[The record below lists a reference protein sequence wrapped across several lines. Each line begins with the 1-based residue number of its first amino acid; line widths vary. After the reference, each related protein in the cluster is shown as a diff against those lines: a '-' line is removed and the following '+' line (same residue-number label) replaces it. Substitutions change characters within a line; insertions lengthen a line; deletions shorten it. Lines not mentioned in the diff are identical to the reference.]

1 MIITH
6 DLGIVAEMADEVAV
20 MYASKVVERAP
31 VKELFARPLHPY
43 TAGLFQSR
51 PEPGKPKNQRLNTI
65 PGMVPSPL
73 HFPAGCKFHTRC
85 PFRQEPICTAE
96 EPELREISPGH
107 FARCHFA
114 GELDFVARQ
123 RQMANRRRPSSQL
136 RSSQPNRIMSQPL
149 VEAIHLKQ
157 YFPVRRGVLSRTVG
171 YVQAVDDISFQ
182 IAEGETLGL
191 VGETGCGKTTAGRT
205 LLRLLEPVAGTIR
218 FDGSDV
224 TKLRGRKLRDL
235 RRNLQ
240 IVFQD
245 PFGSL
250 NPRMTVQ
257 GIVEEGLIVHGIG
270 NRAERLEKV
279 RQTLEQVGLD
289 PRYMNRYPHEFS
301 GGQRQRLSV
310 ARALALHPRFMVLDE
325 PISALDVSIQSQI
338 INLLVDLRERFKLTY
353 LFISHDLS
361 VVQYISDRVAVMY
374 LGEIVET
381 ATSSQLYGQPLHPY
395 TQALLSAIPT
405 MDPTRRRK
413 RILLEGDVPSPIN
426 PPSGCRFHPRCPLA
440 MDVCR
445 TTVPKELDF
454 AGHKVRCHA
463 VEQLV
468 TGGNSDPAALSA
480 AIAEQIVAKVGRREV
495 SGCTRVH
502 SRRSDVIV

>member
-1 MIITH
+1 M
-6 DLGIVAEMADEVAV
+6 
-20 MYASKVVERAP
+20 
-31 VKELFARPLHPY
+31 
-43 TAGLFQSR
+43 
-51 PEPGKPKNQRLNTI
+51 
-65 PGMVPSPL
+65 
-73 HFPAGCKFHTRC
+73 
-85 PFRQEPICTAE
+85 
-96 EPELREISPGH
+96 
-107 FARCHFA
+107 
-114 GELDFVARQ
+114 
-123 RQMANRRRPSSQL
+123 
-136 RSSQPNRIMSQPL
+136 MSQPL

-205 LLRLLEPVAGTIR
+205 LLRLLEPVAGQIR
-218 FDGSDV
+218 YDGRDV

-235 RRNLQ
+235 RRDLQ

-257 GIVEEGLIVHGIG
+257 GIVEEGLIVHRQGD
-270 NRAERLEKV
+270 RAERLERV

-289 PRYMNRYPHEFS
+289 PRYLNRYPHEFS

-310 ARALALHPRFMVLDE
+310 ARALALHPRFLVLDE

-381 ATSSQLYGQPLHPY
+381 AASSQLYGQPLHPY

-405 MDPTRRRK
+405 MDPSNRRK

-440 MDVCR
+440 MDVCK

-454 AGHKVRCHA
+454 AGHKIRCHA
-463 VEQLV
+463 VEQLASG
-468 TGGNSDPAALSA
+468 TSDPAALSA
-480 AIAEQIVAKVGRREV
+480 AIAQQIAKEPH
-495 SGCTRVH
+495 TK
-502 SRRSDVIV
+502 